1 MKYMYSFGAESYE
14 EGFVICFLKVPLA
27 YSGNMAVAVRPNGTH
42 VALAGPSKQ
51 VADPYCIIVIW
62 RDPEEATNF
71 LDPEDSQCLNQRI
84 EGLIQLYYSTSP
96 IPLSYAMLYCISESS
111 RVPS

>member
-1 MKYMYSFGAESYE
+1 MATCAEGL
-14 EGFVICFLKVPLA
+14 GFVICFLKVPLA

-62 RDPEEATNF
+62 RDPDPEEATNF
-71 LDPEDSQCLNQRI
+71 LDPFAV
-84 EGLIQLYYSTSP
+84 P
-96 IPLSYAMLYCISESS
+96 ESKN
-111 RVPS
+111 